1 MNVLKKIASAVA
13 AVAVL
18 AGISVPVGAA
28 DSTLKLLTEEVD
40 SEFGSLPVDGLLCV
54 LNENEFIDEFVS
66 IPQSALK
73 KWRSGGNLDMTDVEV
88 GGKVNWDN
96 LLGTNDNSLLLNV
109 DSDGNIEKYYA
120 IDYNGK
126 DKIDIVRSSSEWMN
140 YMNG

>member
-73 KWRSGGNLDMTDVEV
+73 KMAQRRQFGYD
-88 GGKVNWDN
+88 
-96 LLGTNDNSLLLNV
+96 
-109 DSDGNIEKYYA
+109 
-120 IDYNGK
+120 
-126 DKIDIVRSSSEWMN
+126 
-140 YMNG
+140 

>member
-54 LNENEFIDEFVS
+54 TMPGMNRRLLSFIPG
-66 IPQSALK
+66 ISAMK
-73 KWRSGGNLDMTDVEV
+73 K
-88 GGKVNWDN
+88 
-96 LLGTNDNSLLLNV
+96 
-109 DSDGNIEKYYA
+109 A
-120 IDYNGK
+120 
-126 DKIDIVRSSSEWMN
+126 
-140 YMNG
+140 